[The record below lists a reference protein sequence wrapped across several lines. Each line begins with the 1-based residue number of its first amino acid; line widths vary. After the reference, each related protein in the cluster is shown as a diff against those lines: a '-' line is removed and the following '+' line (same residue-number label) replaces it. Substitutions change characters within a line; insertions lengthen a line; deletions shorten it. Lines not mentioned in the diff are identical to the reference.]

1 MRSCGRTRSPSC
13 RPPNSL
19 KSPRAYP
26 RPLPSNQ
33 NRSRAASNTEREGD
47 FLPVPLAAGRATRLT
62 TELREEHMIRN
73 LVTTLFVLL
82 LAVPAFAREKKHDE
96 RAMIEKMEAVP
107 CGAKERGLTGLGSVF
122 ASVGATHVDSDE
134 KLCPQYLLRTD
145 DMEYHI
151 RPLDHKHP
159 RLLPIGQ
166 EGEFK
171 ISKDV
176 IEMRIP
182 DGDHKKRRYQVVAMK
197 PIDHSDTNEIGGN
210 R

>member
-1 MRSCGRTRSPSC
+1 M
-13 RPPNSL
+13 
-19 KSPRAYP
+19 KSSAI
-26 RPLPSNQ
+26 LI
-33 NRSRAASNTEREGD
+33 ATTC
-47 FLPVPLAAGRATRLT
+47 LTLAL
-62 TELREEHMIRN
+62 
-73 LVTTLFVLL
+73 
-82 LAVPAFAREKKHDE
+82 PAFAGGKKHAQ

-122 ASVGATHVDSDE
+122 ASIGATHVDSDE
-134 KLCPQYLLRTD
+134 KLCPQYMLRTD
-145 DMEYHI
+145 DMEYHV

-176 IEMRIP
+176 LEMKIP

-197 PIDHSDTNEIGGN
+197 PLDHSDATEVGSSRMKYDKPQTFNNEKPLADKVPPN
-210 R
+210 KPN

>member
-1 MRSCGRTRSPSC
+1 MMRKT
-13 RPPNSL
+13 
-19 KSPRAYP
+19 
-26 RPLPSNQ
+26 
-33 NRSRAASNTEREGD
+33 
-47 FLPVPLAAGRATRLT
+47 LAVAL
-62 TELREEHMIRN
+62 
-73 LVTTLFVLL
+73 LFLL
-82 LAVPAFAREKKHDE
+82 LAVPAFAKGKKQDE

-159 RLLPIGQ
+159 VILPVGK

-176 IEMRIP
+176 MVMRVP
-182 DGDHKKRRYQVVAMK
+182 DGDHKKRRYQVVVMK
-197 PIDHSDTNEIGGN
+197 PIEHSASSAGAD

>member
-1 MRSCGRTRSPSC
+1 V
-13 RPPNSL
+13 
-19 KSPRAYP
+19 
-26 RPLPSNQ
+26 
-33 NRSRAASNTEREGD
+33 
-47 FLPVPLAAGRATRLT
+47 FAGK
-62 TELREEHMIRN
+62 
-73 LVTTLFVLL
+73 
-82 LAVPAFAREKKHDE
+82 KKHAQ

-107 CGAKERGLTGLGSVF
+107 CGAKERGLTGLGSIW

-145 DMEYHI
+145 DMEYHV

-176 IEMRIP
+176 LEMKIP

-197 PIDHSDTNEIGGN
+197 PIDHSDSPEVGSNKMKYDKPQTMTNDKSLSEKVPPAKPY
-210 R
+210 

>member
-1 MRSCGRTRSPSC
+1 MKGQTLLITMC
-13 RPPNSL
+13 
-19 KSPRAYP
+19 A
-26 RPLPSNQ
+26 
-33 NRSRAASNTEREGD
+33 
-47 FLPVPLAAGRATRLT
+47 LA
-62 TELREEHMIRN
+62 
-73 LVTTLFVLL
+73 
-82 LAVPAFAREKKHDE
+82 LAVPAFARDKKHAN

-122 ASVGATHVDSDE
+122 ASIGATHVDSDE
-134 KLCPQYLLRTD
+134 KLCPQYMLRTD

-159 RLLPIGQ
+159 RILPVGQ

-176 IEMRIP
+176 MEMRIP

-197 PIDHSDTNEIGGN
+197 PIDHSAGAEETNTKYQPRKDYVDKPLDAKTTAQKPPVKPADPIPPPQ
-210 R
+210 